1 MFEAM
6 DVYAHALALIA
17 SRRSRR
23 PLRSPEALDQ
33 LFARLHRCTDAKEAS
48 ATEDRIWDLWMYHPH
63 RSAAETLELA
73 TQDIAARR
81 FDIAET
87 RLTILLKRLGDFA
100 EAWHKR
106 ASLYYLL
113 GDDERC
119 VHDLCKVL
127 ELEPRHFAAVL
138 HLAEILSGEGK
149 HEAARF
155 TFAAAL
161 TLNPHLQR
169 AREMLSRS

>member
-1 MFEAM
+1 M
-6 DVYAHALALIA
+6 DTYAHALALIA

-23 PLRSPEALDQ
+23 PFRSLPALDQ
-33 LFARLHRCTDAKEAS
+33 LFARLSRCRSEEAS

-63 RSAAETLELA
+63 RSAEETLELA

-113 GDDERC
+113 GEDERC
-119 VHDLCKVL
+119 VHDLGKVL
-127 ELEPRHFAAVL
+127 ELEPRHFAAIL
-138 HLAEILSGEGK
+138 HLAEILYGDGK
-149 HEAARF
+149 DEAARF